1 MQPIPPDQEETPPS
15 VSPDKSGLSGDIKI
29 VLLWTALCI
38 LSIYTPVINESFF
51 RLILALPLILFV
63 PGYVLLAV
71 LFPDSSDID
80 TIERIVLSI
89 GTSIVITPLIGL
101 CLNFTPWGIRLDPLI
116 ISLTAIIVVLVIF
129 AGIRRNQTSPESR
142 YTLPV
147 PEIRQ
152 TINKEWAMRN
162 GSKKDRILFFVS
174 IFVILMVVLSVALV
188 ITLPKPGEKFSEFFI
203 LGENRTADSYPG
215 IVIPNRSYPMYV
227 GIGNHEFRNVNY
239 SVEIYLIST
248 TANETANVAPH
259 SMMLPVMRYSV
270 TLSHN
275 ETSIIPFDLIIP
287 DKNYARVD
295 FLLFDEIVPS
305 PDITGPARVN
315 ASYRNLHYGFN
326 VTSPVVPKSTSTLR

>member
-1 MQPIPPDQEETPPS
+1 MQPIPPDQEETPLS
-15 VSPDKSGLSGDIKI
+15 VSTGKSVLPWDMKI
-29 VLLWTALCI
+29 VLVWMVLCI
-38 LSIYTPVINESFF
+38 SSIYIPVINESFL

-116 ISLTAIIVVLVIF
+116 ISLTVVIVVLVIF
-129 AGIRRNQTSPESR
+129 AGIRRIKTSPESR

-147 PEIRQ
+147 PEIQQ
-152 TINKEWAMRN
+152 TIKREWALRN

-174 IFVILMVVLSVALV
+174 ICAILMVVLSVALV
-188 ITLPKPGEKFSEFFI
+188 MTLPKPGETFSEFFI
-203 LGENRTADSYPG
+203 LGENRTADSYPHV
-215 IVIPNRSYPMYV
+215 IIPNSTYPMYV
-227 GIGNHEFRNVNY
+227 GIGNHEFRTVNY
-239 SVEIYLIST
+239 SVEIYLIPPP
-248 TANETANVAPH
+248 ANETTNVAPR

-275 ETSIIPFDLIIP
+275 ETSVIPFDLIVL
-287 DKNYARVD
+287 DENYTRVD
-295 FLLFDEIVPS
+295 FLLFDETVPS
-305 PDITGPARVN
+305 LDITGPARVN

-326 VTSPVVPKSTSTLR
+326 VTSPVVLKSTATLR